1 MSSITESFHTVLYQH
16 LIPDFCSRASRNMT
30 PDSFDKKSLKLSES
44 DMRDFVRLWN
54 ANILIPLG
62 EGLYRGSKSSASEQ
76 FFWSGNKK
84 QSPRP
89 FTLWIEPIITVA
101 ALARLHFDYGW
112 YSNLIGTQSDDG
124 WAFDAIAY
132 SSEEDLI
139 ETVACEVKKTTV
151 EIDNLIKF
159 MKSFARQPDLTDEG
173 LKGASLNAF
182 RKLHALRTRR
192 PKIFWALGPDRY
204 EMVFKPSYYSDGTI
218 DFVVVSADQLNFQFC
233 KSL

>member
-1 MSSITESFHTVLYQH
+1 MASVTQSFDKVLYQQ
-16 LIPDFCSRASRNMT
+16 LIPDFCSRASRNMSAE
-30 PDSFDKKSLKLSES
+30 SFDKKSIKLSEA
-44 DMRDFVRLWN
+44 DMNDFVRLWN

-101 ALARLHFDYGW
+101 ALARLHFDYEW
-112 YSNLIGTQSDDG
+112 PSNLIGTQSGDG

-139 ETVACEVKKTTV
+139 ETVACEVKKTAV
-151 EIDNLIKF
+151 EIDNLIEF
-159 MKSFARQPDLTDEG
+159 MKSFAQQPDRTEEG

-204 EMVFKPSYYSDGTI
+204 EMIFKPSYYPDGTI
-218 DFVVVSADQLNFQFC
+218 DLVVVSAAQLNFQTC